1 MKYGLIGE
9 KLGHSY
15 SREIHEAIADY
26 KYELREIPPEDLDGF
41 MRSRDFL
48 GINVTIPYK
57 QAVIPY
63 LDYISDS
70 AEKIGAVNTVVNR
83 GGRLYGYNTDFAG
96 LIALIERE
104 NIDVRGKNVI
114 ILGSG
119 GTSKTAAAAAESLGA
134 GSVSRVS
141 RSGKDGCITY
151 DAAYGMTDAEIIINT
166 TPAGMYPNT
175 DGSAADISK
184 FPKLEA
190 VIDAVYNPLSTDLV
204 LAAKER
210 GVKAVGGLYMLCAQA
225 VCASA
230 YFLDKDVDT
239 HLTETVYRKL
249 LNDKRS
255 IALIGMPTSGKTT
268 VGRVL
273 AELSGKTLFDT
284 DDVVTE
290 KIGMPIAEYFAKYGE
305 GAFRDIERRT
315 VLEAAEAGGRV
326 IATGGGT
333 VLDARNIHA
342 LRRSSVIV
350 FLDRSLNN
358 LIPSEDRPLSSDR
371 EHLERLYRERYEL
384 YKSSADLH
392 ADGNLDAER
401 VAQNIWREL
410 CK

>member
-15 SREIHEAIADY
+15 SREIHESIADY
-26 KYELREIPPEDLDGF
+26 KYELREIPPEKLDGF

-70 AEKIGAVNTVVNR
+70 AKKIGAVNTVVNR

-96 LIALIERE
+96 LTALIENE
-104 NIDVRGKNVI
+104 NIDIRGKSVL

-134 GSVSRVS
+134 KSINRVS

-151 DAAYGMTDAEIIINT
+151 SAAYAMADTQIIINT
-166 TPAGMYPNT
+166 TPAGMYPNVE
-175 DGSAADISK
+175 GGAIDISK
-184 FPKLEA
+184 FPNLEG

-204 LAAKER
+204 LAAKAR
-210 GVKAVGGLYMLCAQA
+210 GIKAAGGLYMLCAQA

-230 YFLDKDVDT
+230 YFLDIEADAELIK
-239 HLTETVYRKL
+239 TVYRKVL
-249 LNDKRS
+249 SDKRS

-268 VGRVL
+268 VGRIL
-273 AELSGKTLFDT
+273 AELSGKKFIDT
-284 DDVVTE
+284 DDIVTE
-290 KIGMPIAEYFAKYGE
+290 KIGMPIADYFAKYGE
-305 GAFRDIERRT
+305 RAFRDIERET
-315 VLEAAEAGGRV
+315 VFDASKVGGSV

-350 FLDRSLNN
+350 FLDRSLDN
-358 LIPSEDRPLSSDR
+358 LIPSDDRPLSSNR

-384 YKSSADLH
+384 YKSSSDLH